1 MQRDGKCDDGSTGEE
16 DQVFCDLGTDC
27 SDCGPWT
34 FSVPSQQANQTL
46 PIKLLHSRQVS
57 ALCVVPFLS
66 RREAAVGRSAPY
78 VVTCPLSCIVPK
90 RQIIALCLQLSLS
103 INCCGRQGSALCVVL
118 SPFQKSCNTSRS
130 VTLCNLGVH
139 VLCCPMRSHA
149 RYSCCWADCLLW
161 CSYTTQLM

>member
-57 ALCVVPFLS
+57 ALCVLPFPF
-66 RREAAVGRSAPY
+66 RQDAAVGRP
-78 VVTCPLSCIVPK
+78 VPFVH
-90 RQIIALCLQLSLS
+90 RPSF
-103 INCCGRQGSALCVVL
+103 QGEM
-118 SPFQKSCNTSRS
+118 Q
-130 VTLCNLGVH
+130 
-139 VLCCPMRSHA
+139 
-149 RYSCCWADCLLW
+149 
-161 CSYTTQLM
+161 Q

>member
-57 ALCVVPFLS
+57 ALCVQLFLP
-66 RREAAVGRSAPY
+66 R
-78 VVTCPLSCIVPK
+78 
-90 RQIIALCLQLSLS
+90 
-103 INCCGRQGSALCVVL
+103 
-118 SPFQKSCNTSRS
+118 
-130 VTLCNLGVH
+130 
-139 VLCCPMRSHA
+139 
-149 RYSCCWADCLLW
+149 
-161 CSYTTQLM
+161 